1 MCFYLFILTCLI
13 FLNWDSRRYV
23 FNKFEMSSQ
32 STSLKFIVEYDFNL
46 I

>member
-13 FLNWDSRRYV
+13 ILNWGSRRYV
-23 FNKFEMSSQ
+23 FNRFEMSSQ